1 MSTHNVPP
9 SLPIPAEGKSGWPWN
24 TPGGNVVRT
33 EKAHDVI
40 YPRISIVTP
49 SYNQGQ
55 FIEETIRS
63 VLLQGY
69 PNLEYIVID
78 GQSSDCT
85 LDILRRYQKHF
96 SFWISEPDNGPAD
109 AIRKGWKRATG
120 EIIAYL
126 NSDDAYLPGTLFTV
140 ARAFREFPETAMLCG
155 NELHIDEA
163 GYVLKQST
171 ITDVTYTSL
180 LELQFIPQP
189 SIFVK
194 REVLTQVGGI
204 DPAIRYVFDF
214 ELWLRIARALSV
226 HCIPDVLSVTRWHE
240 STITLKHRPNIGEEL
255 VDVIM
260 REMRLNPCR
269 LARIERRG
277 FIYQVH
283 RLAMILHLDRHHAFQ
298 AARHALWA
306 IALCPDIYS
315 GKKIVR
321 KYFKKLRRPMN
332 QMNQLSQTPG
342 DAIHW
347 SHFHNSAL

>member
-1 MSTHNVPP
+1 MPTHHGSPILPVP
-9 SLPIPAEGKSGWPWN
+9 SERKSGWPWD
-24 TPGGNVVRT
+24 TTSSHPIHT
-33 EKAHDVI
+33 ERALDVD
-40 YPRISIVTP
+40 YPKISIVTP

-85 LDILRRYQKHF
+85 LDILQRYQEHF
-96 SFWISEPDNGPAD
+96 SFWVSEPDSGPAD
-109 AIRKGWKRATG
+109 AIRKGWERATG

-155 NELHIDEA
+155 NELQVDEA

-171 ITDVTYTSL
+171 ISDVTYTSL
-180 LELQFIPQP
+180 LQLQFVPQP

-194 REVLTQVGGI
+194 REALTQVGGI

-214 ELWLRIARALSV
+214 ELWLRITRLFSV
-226 HCIPDVLSVTRWHE
+226 HCIPDVLSMTRWHE
-240 STITLKHRPNIGEEL
+240 STITLQHRPNIGEEL
-255 VDVIM
+255 VGVIT

-269 LARIERRG
+269 LARIKRRR
-277 FIYQVH
+277 FVYQAH
-283 RLAMILHLDRHHAFQ
+283 RLAMSLHLERRYAVR
-298 AARHALWA
+298 AARHALRA
-306 IALCPDIYS
+306 MALCSDLQS
-315 GKKIVR
+315 VKKTVR
-321 KYFKKLRRPMN
+321 QYFKELRSPVKQSRR
-332 QMNQLSQTPG
+332 TPG
-342 DAIHW
+342 DAVHW
-347 SHFHNSAL
+347 SHFHNSVL